1 MMEICNYKLCTGCSA
16 CINICPMSCIEFE
29 QSIDLWTYPKID
41 TERCI
46 KCGKCIEVCQGNADK
61 ITINRD
67 ERLENPKVFGAI
79 LTNQQN
85 LLNSTSGGAF
95 YAIARAVLNQEGVVY
110 GAAMI
115 DFHTKHIR
123 VTSYDK
129 LPMLQGSKYVQSE
142 MGNIYTLVKKDLQDN
157 KKVLFSGTPCQVEG
171 LYRFLNKK
179 YRNLITCD
187 LLCKGVP
194 SPKLFSKYIEFL
206 QKHYSENIS
215 DLNFRDKSLGYI
227 LLSAIHIKQKKIF
240 LHGIEDSYVKAV
252 GAGYVRESC
261 FSCKFTS
268 EMRVGDISLGD
279 FWHIGEKE
287 KIDKNVNKGCSLVI
301 CNTVQGIRILE
312 DIKKIAYVEERSWAE
327 ARRSQSSA
335 LTHPIKKPSDYE
347 QFNLEATYNDWK
359 SISKKYLRSKSLIG
373 MLRDMLPKRLERK
386 IAETLKRK

>member
-29 QSIDLWTYPKID
+29 KSTDLWTYPQID

-46 KCGKCIEVCQGNADK
+46 KCGKCIEVCQGNTDK
-61 ITINRD
+61 IDID
-67 ERLENPKVFGAI
+67 GRLESPKVFGVI
-79 LTNQQN
+79 LTNQKN

-95 YAIARAVLNQEGVVY
+95 FAIASAVLKQDGVVY

-129 LPMLQGSKYVQSE
+129 LRMLQGSKYVQSE
-142 MGNIYTLVKKDLQDN
+142 MGHIYSLVKKDLKDN
-157 KKVLFSGTPCQVEG
+157 KKVLFSGTPCQIEG
-171 LYRFLNKK
+171 LHRFLDRK
-179 YRNLITCD
+179 YKNLITCD

-194 SPKLFSKYIEFL
+194 SPKLFDKYIEFL
-206 QKHYSENIS
+206 QKRHGGNIS
-215 DLNFRDKSLGYI
+215 DFNFRDKSLGYI
-227 LLSAIHIKQKKIF
+227 LLSTVNIKKKKIF

-261 FSCKFTS
+261 FACKFTS

-287 KIDKNVNKGCSLVI
+287 KIEKNVNNGCSLVI
-301 CNTVQGIRILE
+301 CNTVQGIGILE
-312 DIKKIAYVEERSWAE
+312 DIKEFAYVEERSWDE

-335 LTHPIKKPSDYE
+335 LTHPIKKPLDYE
-347 QFNLEATYNDWK
+347 QFNLDAVCNDWK
-359 SISKKYLRSKSLIG
+359 MISKKYLRSKTLIG
-373 MLRDMLPKRLERK
+373 MMRDMLPKTLERK